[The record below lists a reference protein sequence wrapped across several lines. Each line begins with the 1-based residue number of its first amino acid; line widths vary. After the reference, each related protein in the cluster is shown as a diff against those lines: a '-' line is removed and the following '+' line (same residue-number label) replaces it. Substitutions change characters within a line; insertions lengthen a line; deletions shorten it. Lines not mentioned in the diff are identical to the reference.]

1 MAITSQMTGRDA
13 PPRYAL
19 WACVT
24 AAAGIIASA
33 AVAERA
39 MGRNLWG
46 ISGQPGIWSGNV
58 ESQHN
63 SQYLFDPYTFS
74 HITHGMLLYGFLW
87 LVARKLPARVRI
99 LMAIAIESAW
109 EIAENTDRVIHRYR
123 AATISQHYYGDSIMN
138 SMCDILACVT
148 GLMLAYLLLTRVSM
162 VFVVVLEVM
171 LALWIHDNLVLN
183 ILMLIY
189 PINAVHTWQIG
200 S

>member
-1 MAITSQMTGRDA
+1 MTGRDA
-13 PPRYAL
+13 PPRYGL

-39 MGRNLWG
+39 MGRKLWG

-99 LMAIAIESAW
+99 LIAIAIESAW

-148 GLMLAYLLLTRVSM
+148 GLMLAYLLPTRVSM